1 MSNDNNFSGV
11 IPTTA
16 FVIPATTIVIPA
28 TTHVIPAKAGISFS
42 YLSH

>member
-11 IPTTA
+11 IPMPL
-16 FVIPATTIVIPA
+16 VIPATIVIPA
-28 TTHVIPAKAGISFS
+28 TTIVIPAKAGISFS

>member
-28 TTHVIPAKAGISFS
+28 KAGISFS

>member
-11 IPTTA
+11 IPA
-16 FVIPATTIVIPA
+16 AALVIPATTI
-28 TTHVIPAKAGISFS
+28 VIPAKAGISFS

>member
-1 MSNDNNFSGV
+1 MIIIFLYV

-16 FVIPATTIVIPA
+16 FVIPGTTI
-28 TTHVIPAKAGISFS
+28 VIPAKAGISFS

>member
-11 IPTTA
+11 IPTIA
-16 FVIPATTIVIPA
+16 FVIPATTI
-28 TTHVIPAKAGISFS
+28 VIPAKAGISFS